1 MAPRG
6 QPRVSTKPAA
16 DPTDII
22 LTVSDARPHHHQPLN
37 PWLLL
42 QPPVWVTY
50 LWWALLVAS
59 VIASMAGDP
68 ATVCTV
74 AQPCQ
79 PDAVFPMV
87 VALVGIAAVAFW
99 WAPVAALVAGLAY
112 AALSVLFDPS
122 IPGRYVAVA
131 VGAASLG
138 ALAILRALRAKQA
151 QFADS
156 AAEADLG
163 ARALTVRETRRVRPR
178 GWAAAVAPA
187 IGIAGLLLVAGSLIG
202 YQNQTGAEQA
212 HVDRAQQ
219 VQAHVATYA
228 DGDSRQVFVVENGPQ
243 AGERVPIEVAE
254 ELDLGSERVLLL
266 DPQDPSWVRLT
277 SEPQGYTNWFG
288 WATLGGFAAAWSAG
302 HLLSRTR
309 AARQDDPPLLHR
321 VRALGDGRA
330 ELTLAGS
337 TQPIATVWLGTGGP
351 SPLAGSGSVL
361 ALVRGPVADGSWV
374 SITMKAGPLPVVGP
388 LRATHRWRALGVGT
402 DAVSPRVA
410 ATLDRARGAGAA
422 LGRIL
427 FVAFGCFLLW
437 FALGQIGP
445 TWNAAHG
452 LGAPGSFTVMAED
465 CSGKGPCHH
474 YGNFASNDGRPSFS
488 DVEVVGDS
496 ADVGSS
502 IPALYEGNGETPDTV
517 FAPGWKGFIENGFY
531 VAIGLGFVLEPLG
544 RWLGAFLLRRRP
556 PSGRHS
562 RGGW

>member
-1 MAPRG
+1 
-6 QPRVSTKPAA
+6 
-16 DPTDII
+16 
-22 LTVSDARPHHHQPLN
+22 
-37 PWLLL
+37 
-42 QPPVWVTY
+42 
-50 LWWALLVAS
+50 
-59 VIASMAGDP
+59 
-68 ATVCTV
+68 
-74 AQPCQ
+74 
-79 PDAVFPMV
+79 MV

-99 WAPVAALVAGLAY
+99 WAPVAALLAGLAY

-122 IPGRYVAVA
+122 ISGRYVAVA

-151 QFADS
+151 QFADG
-156 AAEADLG
+156 AAEADQG
-163 ARALTVRETRRVRPR
+163 ARALRVRETRRVHPR
-178 GWAAAVAPA
+178 GWAAATAPA

-202 YQNQTGAEQA
+202 YQNQTRAEQA

-219 VQAHVATYA
+219 VQAHVATHA
-228 DGDSRQVFVVENGPQ
+228 DGDYRQVFAVENGPR
-243 AGERVPIEVAE
+243 AGERVPIEVTE
-254 ELDLGSERVLLL
+254 ELDLGSRRVLLL

-288 WATLGGFAAAWSAG
+288 WATLGGFVAVWSAG

-309 AARQDDPPLLHR
+309 AARQDDPPFLHR
-321 VRALGDGRA
+321 VRVRRDGRA

-337 TQPIATVWLGTGGP
+337 TQPIATVRLGTGGP
-351 SPLAGSGSVL
+351 AHLAGSGSVP
-361 ALVRGPVADGSWV
+361 ALVRGPIADGSWV
-374 SITMKAGPLPVVGP
+374 SIKTKAGPLPVVGP
-388 LRATHRWRALGVGT
+388 LHATHRWRELGVGT
-402 DAVSPRVA
+402 DALSPRVA
-410 ATLDRARGAGAA
+410 ATLHRARGAGAA
-422 LGRIL
+422 LRRIF

-437 FALGQIGP
+437 FSLGQIGP
-445 TWNAAHG
+445 TWNATRG
-452 LGAPGSFTVMAED
+452 LGAPGSFTVMTED
-465 CSGKGPCHH
+465 CSGRGPCSH
-474 YGNFASNDGRPSFS
+474 YGNFASTDGRHSFN

-531 VAIGLGFVLEPLG
+531 FVIGLGLVLEPLG

>member
-1 MAPRG
+1 M
-6 QPRVSTKPAA
+6 
-16 DPTDII
+16 
-22 LTVSDARPHHHQPLN
+22 
-37 PWLLL
+37 
-42 QPPVWVTY
+42 WVAY

-68 ATVCTV
+68 VTVCTV
-74 AQPCQ
+74 AQPCH
-79 PDAVFPMV
+79 PDAGFPMV

-99 WAPVAALVAGLAY
+99 WAPVAALLAGLAY
-112 AALSVLFDPS
+112 AVLSVLFDPS
-122 IPGRYVAVA
+122 IPGQLVGVA

-138 ALAILRALRAKQA
+138 VLAILRALRVKQA
-151 QFADS
+151 QFADT

-163 ARALTVRETRRVRPR
+163 ADALKVRETRRVRPR
-178 GWAAAVAPA
+178 GWAAAAAPA

-202 YQNQTGAEQA
+202 YQNQTSAEQA

-219 VQAHVATYA
+219 VQAHVATHA
-228 DGDSRQVFVVENGPQ
+228 DGDYRQVFVVENGPQ
-243 AGERVPIEVAE
+243 AGERVPIEVTE

-309 AARQDDPPLLHR
+309 AARQDDPPVLHR
-321 VRALGDGRA
+321 VRAMGDGRA

-337 TQPIATVWLGTGGP
+337 TEPIATVWLGTGGA
-351 SPLAGSGSVL
+351 SALAGGGRVP
-361 ALVRGPVADGSWV
+361 ALVAGPVADGGWV
-374 SITMKAGPLPVVGP
+374 SITTEAGSLPVVGP
-388 LRATHRWRALGVGT
+388 LRAMHRWRELGIGT
-402 DAVSPRVA
+402 DALGTRAA
-410 ATLDRARGAGAA
+410 ATLDRTRGAGAA
-422 LGRIL
+422 LRPIF

-437 FALGQIGP
+437 FSLGQIGP
-445 TWNAAHG
+445 TWNAARG
-452 LGAPGSFTVMAED
+452 LGAPGSFTVMTED

-474 YGNFASNDGRPSFS
+474 YGNFASNDGRHSFN
-488 DVEVVGDS
+488 DVEIVGDS

-502 IPALYEGNGETPDTV
+502 IRALYEGNGETPDTV
-517 FAPGWKGFIENGFY
+517 FAPRWKGFIENGFY

-544 RWLGAFLLRRRP
+544 RSLGAFLLRRRP